1 MKLSLI
7 KREAVSNC
15 IAYQQGW
22 LSNVIVFKSY
32 SINTMPMHMNPA
44 HLRLK
49 WSLLPPPHSG
59 DSASLSHR
67 PREQWRF
74 TNCSKTIESRR
85 IPLTYYCPADFMYN
99 QTTCPFWNWTPRK
112 NCITTS
118 VPEKLAMKELSLRN
132 FKGETKFL
140 NGEQSDLYSAQA
152 STHNQKKTGCCPQI
166 ESHNGKGALTPP
178 IEIQFWEQSSW
189 FLLFYFSFFR
199 ANW

>member
-1 MKLSLI
+1 MHSIPTRMAI
-7 KREAVSNC
+7 KCNRIQILLDKHN
-15 IAYQQGW
+15 AY
-22 LSNVIVFKSY
+22 
-32 SINTMPMHMNPA
+32 A
-44 HLRLK
+44 HEPCSPSTK
-49 WSLLPPPHSG
+49 IESSSTPHSG

-99 QTTCPFWNWTPRK
+99 QTTCPFRNWTPRK

-118 VPEKLAMKELSLRN
+118 VPEKLAMKELSLRK
-132 FKGETKFL
+132 FREETKFL